1 MSKLRVKTLSHSD
14 LLGKVGVVVGTR
26 PGIVMFSPIIRELER
41 QKINFFIIHTGQHY
55 SYNMDRKFFE
65 DLELKE
71 PTYKFNNLKRYK
83 LHGEQT
89 AVMLK
94 KCEEV
99 LVKERPK
106 ILLVGGD
113 ANCNLAGALAAR
125 KLHIMVGHVE
135 AGERSY
141 DWRMPEEHNRR
152 IIDHISEYLFATNNK
167 SKKTLQGEKI
177 LGKIFVTGNPIVDAA
192 LQNRKIAFK
201 KSDVLKRWELK
212 KKQYFLLTTHREEN
226 VDSPVNL
233 KNILSALSVISE
245 RYKTPLIFLAHP
257 RTQKRIK
264 QFDLNKLI
272 KSSKYLILKDAV
284 GYLDFINLLSNSRLV
299 FTDSGGVQQEACIF
313 KIPCVTLRDNTE
325 WIETIK
331 LKVNIL
337 AGTNPEKIVSAT
349 DKMLKKDKINI
360 KIPFGNGNAAKNI
373 VKILKKE
380 LGL

>member
-1 MSKLRVKTLSHSD
+1 
-14 LLGKVGVVVGTR
+14 
-26 PGIVMFSPIIRELER
+26 
-41 QKINFFIIHTGQHY
+41 
-55 SYNMDRKFFE
+55 
-65 DLELKE
+65 
-71 PTYKFNNLKRYK
+71 
-83 LHGEQT
+83 
-89 AVMLK
+89 MLK

-99 LVKERPK
+99 LIKERPK

-152 IIDHISEYLFATNNK
+152 MIDHISEYLFATNTK
-167 SKKTLQGEKI
+167 SKKTLLGEKI

-192 LQNRKIAFK
+192 LQNKKIAAK
-201 KSDVLKRWELK
+201 KSTILKNWDLK
-212 KKQYFLLTTHREEN
+212 KKKYFLLTTHREEN

-233 KNILSALSVISE
+233 KNILSAMSKISE
-245 RYKTPLIFLAHP
+245 KYKTSLIFLAHP

-264 QFDLNKLI
+264 QFGLNKFI
-272 KSSKYLILKDAV
+272 KSSKYLVVKDAV
-284 GYLDFINLLSNSRLV
+284 GYLDFINLLSNARLV

-313 KIPCVTLRDNTE
+313 KIPCVTLRENTE

-331 LKVNIL
+331 LNVNTL
-337 AGTNPEKIVSAT
+337 AGTDPQKILVSAE
-349 DKMLKKDKINI
+349 KMLKKNKINI
-360 KIPFGNGNAAKNI
+360 KNPFGNGDAAKNI
-373 VKILKKE
+373 VKIMKKE